1 MIGQKILPI
10 KLLKKIKIL
19 MLKYL
24 IIFFFSVSL
33 NLSAEVI
40 NKFEVN
46 GNKRI
51 SKETIKVYGEI
62 ILNKDYTSNEIDGV
76 LKNLYS
82 TDFFEDIILSLD
94 NGILKI
100 TVKEY
105 ASINSIILEGEPRSV
120 FRKKILEILKLKS
133 KDSFIESKL
142 SDDINTIKKIYGS
155 VGFNFVNVDAKIE
168 KFDENR
174 INLIYVIDKGKKTNI
189 EKG

>member
-82 TDFFEDIILSLD
+82 TDFF
-94 NGILKI
+94 
-100 TVKEY
+100 
-105 ASINSIILEGEPRSV
+105 
-120 FRKKILEILKLKS
+120 
-133 KDSFIESKL
+133 
-142 SDDINTIKKIYGS
+142 
-155 VGFNFVNVDAKIE
+155 
-168 KFDENR
+168 
-174 INLIYVIDKGKKTNI
+174 
-189 EKG
+189 